1 MAPRRPPGTTPD
13 LFATPRAARPAG
25 GGNAQPP
32 AVVTKTAAA
41 ATRYVLP
48 ESLALALRTMED
60 AEFDRLLASVT
71 AEARRRGRMPEAP
84 ERKKPAAVEILQPK
98 PNGLGAA
105 RPGSLTTGQT
115 NAVRAAFRAGVK
127 LSAIARQFGLS
138 PAQVKKALGQG

>member
-1 MAPRRPPGTTPD
+1 
-13 LFATPRAARPAG
+13 
-25 GGNAQPP
+25 
-32 AVVTKTAAA
+32 VVTKPAAA

-48 ESLALALRTMED
+48 EGLALALRTMED

-71 AEARRRGRMPEAP
+71 AEARRRGRVPEAP
-84 ERKKPAAVEILQPK
+84 MREKSAKAEKPQPK
-98 PNGLGAA
+98 PTGTLAV

-138 PAQVKKALGQG
+138 PAQVKKALVQGQG

>member
-1 MAPRRPPGTTPD
+1 MAPRRPPVTTPD
-13 LFATPRAARPAG
+13 LFTTPRAARPAG
-25 GGNAQPP
+25 P
-32 AVVTKTAAA
+32 ANVLPRAADEKLVA
-41 ATRYVLP
+41 APTRYVLP
-48 ESLALALRTMED
+48 ERLALALRTMED

-84 ERKKPAAVEILQPK
+84 ERERPDMVEKPRPKPAGTI
-98 PNGLGAA
+98 AA

-138 PAQVKKALGQG
+138 PAQVKKALEQG